1 MRERSPCLDNSKIPK
16 GREVVKLDFTI
27 SHKLSARVSRKAVRR
42 KASARKGKR
51 ERKRNIQ
58 REREERK
65 TGNINNPIHE
75 ASDVTHVFIL
85 AEFDSSREDYIS
97 WDCVSGEQT
106 QS

>member
-1 MRERSPCLDNSKIPK
+1 MISRFRINYRQGYLANGAEK
-16 GREVVKLDFTI
+16 G
-27 SHKLSARVSRKAVRR
+27 
-42 KASARKGKR
+42 SARKGKR